1 MIKDYLEKFGWEF
14 TEVEENLLVTS
25 FLDEKEQVY
34 PLLITIQDQ
43 VVSFTYEYQLK
54 PGAMTNRQQLLIL
67 ALRYNYVWPFVK
79 IGLNDEQDALV
90 LSLDF
95 FEGVVLYSQ
104 FEELLGIFVESV
116 LLCSDSFQEI
126 HREPTNSGE

>member
-43 VVSFTYEYQLK
+43 VSFTYEYQLK
-54 PGAMTNRQQLLIL
+54 PGAVTNRQQLLIL
-67 ALRYNYVWPFVK
+67 ALRYNYRLAICKNWFK
-79 IGLNDEQDALV
+79 
-90 LSLDF
+90 
-95 FEGVVLYSQ
+95 
-104 FEELLGIFVESV
+104 
-116 LLCSDSFQEI
+116 
-126 HREPTNSGE
+126 

>member
-1 MIKDYLEKFGWEF
+1 
-14 TEVEENLLVTS
+14 VEENLLVTS

-54 PGAMTNRQQLLIL
+54 PGAVTNRQQLLIL

-79 IGLNDEQDALV
+79 IGLV
-90 LSLDF
+90 
-95 FEGVVLYSQ
+95 
-104 FEELLGIFVESV
+104 
-116 LLCSDSFQEI
+116 
-126 HREPTNSGE
+126 

>member
-1 MIKDYLEKFGWEF
+1 M
-14 TEVEENLLVTS
+14 EENLLVTS

-54 PGAMTNRQQLLIL
+54 PGAVTNRQQLLIL

-79 IGLNDEQDALV
+79 IGLV
-90 LSLDF
+90 
-95 FEGVVLYSQ
+95 
-104 FEELLGIFVESV
+104 
-116 LLCSDSFQEI
+116 
-126 HREPTNSGE
+126 